1 MASGVDLFNCLGRAC
16 CALPLPQII
25 IFPII
30 AIHIMCPQKN
40 VYTDSLLQCPHVGLW
55 LFLCMCGLLKKN
67 IIYCFERLIMAR
79 LCWKYAAWK
88 WAALSLL
95 FCLMRVSV
103 LVLVKERWASGV
115 AFVLMRPVLGASGVE
130 DPSAYA
136 VCGWSYVCSRSIIV
150 VARQSYFFVWFCRF
164 YRIFEWENAESIL
177 SFILVSLSSIKR
189 NVSPSR
195 LDLKG
200 KD

>member
-1 MASGVDLFNCLGRAC
+1 MLRFAIATNYHLSHYRHSYYVSTEKCIHRQSVTMSSCRFV
-16 CALPLPQII
+16 I
-25 IFPII
+25 IF
-30 AIHIMCPQKN
+30 MY
-40 VYTDSLLQCPHVGLW
+40 VRLVE
-55 LFLCMCGLLKKN
+55 KN
-67 IIYCFERLIMAR
+67 IIFCFERLIMAR

-88 WAALSLL
+88 WTALSLL

-164 YRIFEWENAESIL
+164 YRFFEWENAESIL

-189 NVSPSR
+189 NVSLSR